1 MIYLIQQTEIFAG
14 WRKSVRDQKARIAI
28 VRRIDRASAG
38 NFGDVRPVG
47 EGVSEMRIDIGA
59 GYRVYFVVRG
69 KAVVILLCGGD
80 KKSQQADIEMAKA
93 MAREV

>member
-1 MIYLIQQTEIFAG
+1 MAYLIQQTETFAE
-14 WRKSVRDQKARIAI
+14 WLKSVRDQKARIAI
-28 VRRIDRASAG
+28 VRRIDRAAAG

-47 EGVSEMRIDIGA
+47 GGVSEMRIDIGA

-69 KAVVILLCGGD
+69 KAIVILLCGGD
-80 KKSQQADIEMAKA
+80 KKSQQADIEIAKA